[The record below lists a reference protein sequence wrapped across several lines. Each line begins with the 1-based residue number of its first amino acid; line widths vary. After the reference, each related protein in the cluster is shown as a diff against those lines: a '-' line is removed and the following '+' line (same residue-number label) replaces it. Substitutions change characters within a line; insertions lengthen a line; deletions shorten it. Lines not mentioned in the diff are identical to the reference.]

1 MERRYPTL
9 LLQHSPVNG
18 KALLVLGKR
27 TSSKSPPPAAPLQTS
42 SKARQTIQK
51 ASKEE
56 EPFSCVL
63 GWNSNIRAP
72 ATLRYELRQGCRNR
86 A

>member
-18 KALLVLGKR
+18 KALLALGKR
-27 TSSKSPPPAAPLQTS
+27 TS

-63 GWNSNIRAP
+63 GWNSDIRDIRAL
-72 ATLRYELRQGCRNR
+72 ALSHALVCF
-86 A
+86 